1 MSSGYFLNASEFPI
15 EKFKHIIQNKDLLP
29 ARLALRLNIDQNF
42 DILISNGIN
51 SLGDLS
57 DALKTKIKIAKFAKK
72 TGFDLDYL
80 TLLRREANSYLPLPV
95 KLSEFSIMDLKTAF
109 QLELMGIINSKHFFM
124 KAHKKAERQKLAEE
138 YRLKYERLTEL
149 VQLCDLVRIT
159 GVGTIFAKLIY
170 DAGYQSVSEFISYD
184 STIILEKLYE
194 TNNQNQH
201 TRVKFTLSDI
211 EYCIEYAKLLPIL
224 LEI

>member
-15 EKFKHIIQNKDLLP
+15 EKFKQNILNKVLLP
-29 ARLALRLNIDQNF
+29 GRLALRLNIDQNF

-57 DALKTKIKIAKFAKK
+57 DALKTKTKIAKFAIK
-72 TGFDLDYL
+72 TGFDIDYL

-95 KLSEFSIMDLKTAF
+95 KLSEFGVMDLKTSF
-109 QLELMGIINSKHFFM
+109 QLDLMGIVNSKQFFDEFHM
-124 KAHKKAERQKLAEE
+124 KAHRQQLADES
-138 YRLKYERLTEL
+138 RLNLDGLTAL

-159 GVGTIFAKLIY
+159 GVGTIFAKLIF

-194 TNNQNQH
+194 TNNQNLH